1 MTPVVVVG
9 GGVFFFGFFVAFLF
23 SRARVCFCAAQ
34 QHRVGRPSFSG
45 FFLPQ
50 AAKGLRI
57 QKGAKF
63 FSREVKFLAE
73 IKRKALSYKNDSKN
87 TSRVIKAHTPT

>member
-1 MTPVVVVG
+1 VSL
-9 GGVFFFGFFVAFLF
+9 FF
-23 SRARVCFCAAQ
+23 
-34 QHRVGRPSFSG
+34 G

-73 IKRKALSYKNDSKN
+73 IKEKQLFLIKTIQN
-87 TSRVIKAHTPT
+87 TFRVIKAHTPT